1 MGPSASNF
9 VAENA
14 GAATSASRIC
24 ASNANA
30 KELELAVWSRRDRIS
45 MTDPLKSFLSE
56 RDKEILLHIAN
67 GLTDRE
73 IAAELNLSPKTINF
87 RVEEMKR
94 KLDAKTRAQ
103 VLAIALRQGWIY

>member
-1 MGPSASNF
+1 
-9 VAENA
+9 
-14 GAATSASRIC
+14 
-24 ASNANA
+24 
-30 KELELAVWSRRDRIS
+30 
-45 MTDPLKSFLSE
+45 MTDPLKSILSE

-87 RVEEMKR
+87 RVEAMKR

-103 VLAIALRQGWIY
+103 VLAIALRRNWIC

>member
-1 MGPSASNF
+1 
-9 VAENA
+9 
-14 GAATSASRIC
+14 
-24 ASNANA
+24 
-30 KELELAVWSRRDRIS
+30 
-45 MTDPLKSFLSE
+45 MTDPLKSILSE

-94 KLDAKTRAQ
+94 KLDARTRVQ
-103 VLAIALRQGWIY
+103 VVAIALRQGWIA

>member
-1 MGPSASNF
+1 
-9 VAENA
+9 
-14 GAATSASRIC
+14 
-24 ASNANA
+24 
-30 KELELAVWSRRDRIS
+30 

-73 IAAELNLSPKTINF
+73 IAAALNLSPKTINF

-103 VLAIALRQGWIY
+103 VVAIALRRGWIC